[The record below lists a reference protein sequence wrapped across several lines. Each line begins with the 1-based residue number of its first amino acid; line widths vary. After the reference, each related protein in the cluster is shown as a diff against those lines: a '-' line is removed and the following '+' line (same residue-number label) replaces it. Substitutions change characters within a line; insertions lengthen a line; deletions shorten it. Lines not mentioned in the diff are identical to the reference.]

1 MSEVKS
7 FVRSGNMSRLAKK
20 PLILPTGV
28 EAKLDGT
35 KLTVKGPKGELSRS
49 FPSFVKFVIADN
61 AITVTIETEERKEKP
76 MLGTS
81 AALARNMVVG
91 VTDGY
96 KKQLLIEG
104 VGFKADAKGEELVM
118 ALVFSHPVIVHVPAG
133 LKVVTG
139 KGTIDIEGIDK
150 ELVGAFS
157 ADVRALKKP
166 EPFKG
171 KGIRYAGE
179 IIRRKQ
185 GKKSA

>member
-1 MSEVKS
+1 MVKS
-7 FVRSGNMSRLAKK
+7 SVRSGNMSRLAKK
-20 PLILPTGV
+20 PLVLPKGV

-35 KLTVKGPKGELSRS
+35 TLTVKGPKGELTRS
-49 FPSFVKFVIADN
+49 FPEFVKFVIADN
-61 AITVTIETEERKEKP
+61 AITVSIDSVERKDQP

-91 VTDGY
+91 VTEGF

-104 VGFKADAKGEELVM
+104 VGFKADAKGEELHM
-118 ALVFSHPVIVHVPAG
+118 ALGFSHPVVVAVPKG
-133 LKVVTG
+133 LKVTTG
-139 KGTIDIEGIDK
+139 KGTIDVEGIDK
-150 ELVGAFS
+150 ELVGAFA

-171 KGIRYAGE
+171 KGIRYVDE
-179 IIRRKQ
+179 VIRRKQ

>member
-1 MSEVKS
+1 
-7 FVRSGNMSRLAKK
+7 MSRLAKK
-20 PLILPTGV
+20 PLVLPKGV

-35 KLTVKGPKGELSRS
+35 TLTVKGPKGELTRS
-49 FPSFVKFVIADN
+49 FPEFVKFVIADN
-61 AITVTIETEERKEKP
+61 AITVSIDSVERKDQP

-91 VTDGY
+91 VTEGF

-104 VGFKADAKGEELVM
+104 VGFKADAKGEELHM
-118 ALVFSHPVIVHVPAG
+118 ALGFSHPVVVAVPKG
-133 LKVVTG
+133 LKVTTG
-139 KGTIDIEGIDK
+139 KGTIDVEGIDK
-150 ELVGAFS
+150 ELVGAFA

-171 KGIRYAGE
+171 KGIRYVDE
-179 IIRRKQ
+179 VIRRKQ